1 MLDGVAIHK
10 EDISHLSQQ
19 LNDEEWHTLQT
30 TRLKVLCRFCREL
43 HTPPYLSFLIWWGFN
58 SIY

>member
-10 EDISHLSQQ
+10 EDISHLSQP

-43 HTPPYLSFLIWWGFN
+43 HTPP
-58 SIY
+58 